1 MSATESNGF
10 ASQLSCLESDT
21 EKCFAAMST
30 MCTMVTTTA
39 NIEQEQ
45 INQRAS
51 GSDGN
56 GNSVEAMLIPRRDCF
71 AAAAERTSICTEQQ
85 QQQQQQ
91 QAASLFAAFT
101 LSLSIC
107 FSSSCWLCSR
117 SNSRRLYLRR
127 PDHSLSQYQRVYVI
141 VIRAIF

>member
-1 MSATESNGF
+1 
-10 ASQLSCLESDT
+10 
-21 EKCFAAMST
+21 
-30 MCTMVTTTA
+30 MVTTTA

-85 QQQQQQ
+85 QQQQ
-91 QAASLFAAFT
+91 AASLFAAFT
-101 LSLSIC
+101 LSLSLFVSAVLAGFAAEATAATADGSILDDQTTL
-107 FSSSCWLCSR
+107 F
-117 SNSRRLYLRR
+117 
-127 PDHSLSQYQRVYVI
+127 HSISVCVYVI